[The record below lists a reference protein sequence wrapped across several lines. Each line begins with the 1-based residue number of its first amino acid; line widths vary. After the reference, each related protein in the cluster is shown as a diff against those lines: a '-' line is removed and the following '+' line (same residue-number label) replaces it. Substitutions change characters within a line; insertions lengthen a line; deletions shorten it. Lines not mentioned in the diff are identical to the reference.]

1 MFKNIKKIRTKILLP
16 TLLVFC
22 LALAVTASVSAYLTY
37 SSTLKTLNQT
47 MTETISVASGRVTAE
62 LDTYKSVMTELAGT
76 VDFLRAERVMEFLEA
91 SRKRNDYEK
100 INITDPKGIVGG
112 TKDSVAEYDFYKIPR
127 DQHIPYISEPMMNP
141 DGVSMTIYVSAP
153 VMVGSRFDGIVY
165 TSLDAKHLSDIV
177 TDIAVGETGNTA
189 IIDKTGATIAF
200 HDYPT
205 VLSAYRTQD
214 EVASDPKLADLA
226 ALEREVMG
234 GKSGFGAY
242 SYGGAD
248 KFMAYAPVEQTNG
261 WGMYVTVEQGEF
273 MRGTYAGIL
282 ISVIITIISLIV
294 ACIVI
299 LTLAGSISRPIISVA
314 HAANEIA
321 NGNFDV
327 EIDHRSSDEIGSLA
341 ESMRRMVTSTK
352 AIIEDTARGLHE
364 ISTGNFDICPQ
375 AEYIGIFRD
384 IEAPMH
390 NIIVDLSET
399 MTKIKQSAEQVSSG
413 SDQVA
418 GGAQALAQGA
428 TEQASSVQELSASIN
443 EVSEQI
449 KRNAANAS
457 EVNSLA
463 ESSSIKLNSSS
474 QQMDMMMGAM
484 AEISDSSSEIGKI
497 IKTIEDIAF
506 QTNILALNAAV
517 EAARAGAAG
526 KGFAVVADEVRNL
539 ATKSS
544 EAAKQ
549 TNVLIEGSLKSVEN
563 GVKIAGETAKS
574 LSEVVSGSLAM
585 GEMIVKI
592 SQASVEQANSIS
604 QINIGVEQISS
615 VVQTNSATSE
625 QSAAAS
631 EELNG
636 QAGLMR
642 ELVGKF
648 RVHSAAGEAE
658 YQLMTGGD
666 SSPEEFSHSG
676 KY

>member
-16 TLLVFC
+16 TLVVFC
-22 LALAVTASVSAYLTY
+22 IALAVTAAVSAVLSYN
-37 SSTLKTLNQT
+37 STLKTLKQT
-47 MTETISVASGRVTAE
+47 MTETISVAAGQVTAE
-62 LDTYKSVMTELAGT
+62 VNSYKSVITELAGT
-76 VDFLRAERVMEFLEA
+76 VDFLRAERVMGFLEN
-91 SRKRNDYEK
+91 SRERNGYEK

-112 TKDSVAEYDFYKIPR
+112 SKESVAEYDFYKIPR
-127 DQHIPYISEPMMNP
+127 DQQIPYISEPMLNA
-141 DGVSMTIYVSAP
+141 DGTSMTIYISAP

-177 TDIAVGETGNTA
+177 SDISVGETGNAA
-189 IIDKTGATIAF
+189 IIDKTGATIAYN
-200 HDYPT
+200 DYDI
-205 VLSAYRTQD
+205 VLSSYRTQD

-226 ALEREVMG
+226 ALEREVIAG
-234 GKSGFGAY
+234 NSGFGAY

-248 KFMAYAPVEQTNG
+248 KFMAYAPIAQTNG
-261 WGMYVTVEQGEF
+261 WGMYVTVEQSEF
-273 MRGTYAGIL
+273 MNGTYTSIIICA
-282 ISVIITIISLIV
+282 VITAISLIV
-294 ACIVI
+294 ACIV
-299 LTLAGSISRPIISVA
+299 LAALASSISRPIILVA
-314 HAANEIA
+314 QAATEMA

-327 EIDHRSSDEIGSLA
+327 EITHRSSDEIGSLA
-341 ESMRRMVTSTK
+341 DSMRQMVTTTRV
-352 AIIEDTARGLHE
+352 IIDDTARGLQE
-364 ISTGNFDICPQ
+364 ISNGNFDISPK
-375 AEYIGIFRD
+375 ADYIGIFKG
-384 IEAPMH
+384 IEAPMRK
-390 NIIVDLSET
+390 IIVDLSET
-399 MTKIKQSAEQVSSG
+399 MVKIKQSAEQVSSG
-413 SDQVA
+413 SEQVS

-428 TEQASSVQELSASIN
+428 TEQASSVEELSASIN
-443 EVSEQI
+443 EVSEQV

-457 EVNSLA
+457 EVNAMA
-463 ESSSIKLNSSS
+463 ESSSVKLNSSS
-474 QQMDMMMGAM
+474 KQMDLMMSAM
-484 AEISDSSSEIGKI
+484 AEISDSSSKIGKI

-539 ATKSS
+539 ANKSS

-549 TNVLIEGSLKSVEN
+549 TNVLIDGSLKSVEN
-563 GVKIAGETAKS
+563 GVKIANETARS
-574 LSEVVSGSLAM
+574 LTEVVSGSLAM
-585 GEMIVKI
+585 GEMIIKI

-636 QAGLMR
+636 QAGMMR

-648 RVHSAAGEAE
+648 RVHGMVNDA
-658 YQLMTGGD
+658 QLD
-666 SSPEEFSHSG
+666 FSENADVHSEEFSHSG